1 MVKEQSPGTDAH
13 KHRLLVLTKKQRQA
27 NGEKT
32 VLEQLDI
39 HIQKNDLVTN
49 FTPFKK
55 LTQMDHGSKYKMQKH
70 KASRRL
76 HRRK

>member
-1 MVKEQSPGTDAH
+1 MDLNIKCKSIKLQEDYT
-13 KHRLLVLTKKQRQA
+13 
-27 NGEKT
+27 GE
-32 VLEQLDI
+32 
-39 HIQKNDLVTN
+39 NDLVTN

-76 HRRK
+76 HGRKSR